1 MTDTNTRA
9 PRVARTYG
17 MVLDARLFV
26 PVDKKDLNAQV
37 RVSQTVA
44 EALETGNVSAVMALP
59 GARVLATNGRY
70 DAVRLDAAPSVE
82 VEPAPAS
89 DDAQTDIEDVIADDN
104 GEDGKAG
111 DTGEDAA
118 EESASGRRRRA

>member
-1 MTDTNTRA
+1 MTDTKTRA
-9 PRVARTYG
+9 ARVARTYG

-59 GARVLATNGRY
+59 GARVLSTNGRY

-82 VEPAPAS
+82 VEPAPAG
-89 DDAQTDIEDVIADDN
+89 DDAQTDIEDAIS
-104 GEDGKAG
+104 EEQAG
-111 DTGEDAA
+111 DEEAA
-118 EESASGRRRRA
+118 TGRRGGRRQAA